1 MKVELLIKTYKH
13 FFPLVDTRQKIIE
26 DKILAA
32 NYLNS

>member
-13 FFPLVDTRQKIIE
+13 FFPLVNTKETMIE

-32 NYLNS
+32 NFFKP